1 MAGYTPRPRM
11 PHLLSL
17 ASLIAI
23 VVGGSLLQ
31 ASSYR
36 TSHLPAPGYGGPSAI
51 QAQDVAAETRIYLPL
66 VKRTLVSTYLPL
78 VCDLSRPNLLANPD
92 FEGEYFQFAHF
103 GSILVA
109 DKWLPW
115 WVPQAPDDPPWK
127 NRMPEYGPAA
137 PDQDRIHS
145 GSSAQRLFTYYGT
158 HVGGVYQRVSH
169 LLPGTRLRFSIWGQA
184 WAGEGDDPGQSVGGG
199 PMHMRVGIDPYGGTN
214 PFAADIVWSE
224 EQNPLDT
231 WAPFAVEAVANGD
244 RITVFTY
251 SAPEYPTRHNDVFWD
266 DASLVRVEPSVPPP
280 GSRSR

>member
-1 MAGYTPRPRM
+1 MKRPLA
-11 PHLLSL
+11 LLI
-17 ASLIAI
+17 LIAGLLAAPGPL
-23 VVGGSLLQ
+23 VPMRLPGSR
-31 ASSYR
+31 APR
-36 TSHLPAPGYGGPSAI
+36 IPAPGHGGLSAI
-51 QAQDVAAETRIYLPL
+51 QAQDVAADTRIYLPL

-78 VCDLSRPNLLANPD
+78 VRDLNRPDLLANPD
-92 FEGEYFQFAHF
+92 FEGEYLQFADF
-103 GSILVA
+103 SAILVA

-137 PDQDRIHS
+137 PDQHRIHS

-199 PMHMRVGIDPYGGTN
+199 PMHMRVGIDPNGGTD
-214 PFAADIVWSE
+214 PFAADVVWSE

-266 DASLVRVEPSVPPP
+266 DASLAGMGMPAPRRTRSHSGLPP
-280 GSRSR
+280 R